1 MELANFTVRKLD
13 NAHGDLDLAKGK
25 LASPEFISSDDIWI
39 AAFDIEGIRHEAA
52 IRRGRRTDVAEDTD
66 QIDIQLRVSEQEFDS
81 DTFIPESRVAE
92 ITAAVG
98 DEFIRRGLW
107 DERTADRT

>member
-1 MELANFTVRKLD
+1 MELSNFSFRKLD
-13 NAHGDLDLAKGK
+13 NTHGELDKAKEK
-25 LASPEFISSDDIWI
+25 LASPEFISSNDIWI
-39 AAFDIEGIRHEAA
+39 ASFDFEGTKHEAA

-107 DERTADRT
+107 AGGN